1 MKIMIKITGLLMG
14 FFMAACGTS
23 YEEPETAIDAGRQ
36 FISAI
41 YNGNFKRAGQLIVQ
55 DEANALYLESK
66 IEKDFRA
73 RDGFGKEAL
82 SKASIQIMK
91 IKKTDSTHTLLL
103 FKNAYSG
110 MNTQLEIKMVEGLWK
125 VNLLNNP

>member
-1 MKIMIKITGLLMG
+1 M
-14 FFMAACGTS
+14 
-23 YEEPETAIDAGRQ
+23 E
-36 FISAI
+36 
-41 YNGNFKRAGQLIVQ
+41 
-55 DEANALYLESK
+55 
-66 IEKDFRA
+66 
-73 RDGFGKEAL
+73 
-82 SKASIQIMK
+82 